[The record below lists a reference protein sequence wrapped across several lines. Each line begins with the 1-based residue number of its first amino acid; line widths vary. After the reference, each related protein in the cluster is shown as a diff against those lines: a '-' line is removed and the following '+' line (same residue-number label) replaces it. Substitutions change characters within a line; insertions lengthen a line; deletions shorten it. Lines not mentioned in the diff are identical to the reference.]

1 MERYTEVTKKIL
13 LRQVVI
19 EKMVMKFFH
28 LTFLS

>member
-1 MERYTEVTKKIL
+1 MERYMEVTEKIL

-28 LTFLS
+28 RLK